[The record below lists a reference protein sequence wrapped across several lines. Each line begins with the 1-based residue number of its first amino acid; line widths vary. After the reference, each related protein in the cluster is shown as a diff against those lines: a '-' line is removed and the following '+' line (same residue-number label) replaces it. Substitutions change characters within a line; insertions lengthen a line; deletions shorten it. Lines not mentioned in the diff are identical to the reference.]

1 MDLAS
6 TNPLPRLT
14 PRVCWRGLLLV
25 RSLTSSAWGLRCPW
39 GTDVL
44 SLAARA
50 CTGKLRAY
58 SERVC
63 SRNGDGLRCDCS
75 SWRSLERYASRQP
88 ELIAL
93 SQRRAPRA
101 VRQRRKP
108 VDAIL
113 NASPIVPGRCLR
125 HPLPLAQHE
134 IRDDILLAASLFVA
148 PYAYN
153 QHACAFGRRW
163 CHRSDRT
170 EPRD

>member
-1 MDLAS
+1 MGYDAA
-6 TNPLPRLT
+6 
-14 PRVCWRGLLLV
+14 VQLLWKQLHMV
-25 RSLTSSAWGLRCPW
+25 GHGSSGYNLRC
-39 GTDVL
+39 
-44 SLAARA
+44 
-50 CTGKLRAY
+50 
-58 SERVC
+58 
-63 SRNGDGLRCDCS
+63 
-75 SWRSLERYASRQP
+75 
-88 ELIAL
+88 
-93 SQRRAPRA
+93 RAPRA

-108 VDAIL
+108 VDAVL